1 MTIGNQRLANFIY
14 LLKPWSPLYILDG
27 HYSRNDIRFDC
38 EGNRDGRYGIYKLKG
53 TPGNRKYVKIGY
65 WADDVIKVNATDKLV
80 ASHCTPMCEMKEYKK
95 MDDNVS
101 TYVQISA

>member
-1 MTIGNQRLANFIY
+1 M
-14 LLKPWSPLYILDG
+14 LKLDLSYILDG
-27 HYSRNDIRFDC
+27 LDSRNDIRFDC

-65 WADDVIKVNATDKLV
+65 WADDVIKVKATDKQIV
-80 ASHCTPMCEMKEYKK
+80 SHCTPMCEMKEYKK

-101 TYVQISA
+101 MLVIIQLIYNSEVNVLLM